1 MKKNFRFLAL
11 AGVMSLS
18 LGFTACEDDEEK
30 AESTIKSTLNI
41 SPDVADAISA
51 KDIKALAGAKVTFT
65 NVNSKDVYTFDVPEL
80 DADGSLSLVVNVP
93 GGTYDISMEKDGA
106 GKIIFLRQ

>member
-51 KDIKALAGAKVTFT
+51 KDIKALAGTKVTFT

-80 DADGSLSLVVNVP
+80 DADGSLSLAIH
-93 GGTYDISMEKDGA
+93 ISTS
-106 GKIIFLRQ
+106 FLPP